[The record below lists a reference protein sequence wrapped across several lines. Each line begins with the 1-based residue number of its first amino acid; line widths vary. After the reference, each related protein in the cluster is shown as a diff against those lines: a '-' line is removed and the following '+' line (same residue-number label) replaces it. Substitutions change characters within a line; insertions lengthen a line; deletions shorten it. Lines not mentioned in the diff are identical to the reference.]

1 MAPNPHE
8 DLGRFKAL
16 YRSAMAKARAM
27 TPEER
32 AECRRRADLPG
43 SGTLELS
50 EYHREARKR
59 ADAEDAGPSPVVPV
73 LREAGFGLRHTDPLE
88 NRSLARWPAVAVA
101 RAWISQPVPQGQRP
115 EHPFLCLCGPSE
127 MGKTQAAAVAA
138 ANWAARSVGPRAT
151 GELPPV
157 WLLSAAR
164 LSSTP
169 GWELEPLVA
178 QAVRTRFLVLDDL
191 GAETLTK
198 HVTAAIFEILDARWA
213 KQKRTVV
220 SANVLPNELHRR
232 LDWEGKEPPA
242 NQEGRIWRRL
252 SEHWVATVSRASGVL
267 YVRREEERFPAFDAP
282 AQRQRGGSR

>member
-1 MAPNPHE
+1 MAPNPPE
-8 DLGRFKAL
+8 DLNRFKAL
-16 YRSAMAKARAM
+16 FRTAMAKARAM
-27 TPEER
+27 TPEDL
-32 AECRRRADLPG
+32 AECRRKANIPG
-43 SGTLELS
+43 SGALSLS
-50 EYHREARKR
+50 EYHREARAR
-59 ADAEDAGPSPVVPV
+59 ADADDAGPAPVVPV
-73 LREAGFGLRHTDPLE
+73 LREGGFGLRHTDPLE
-88 NRSLARWPAVAVA
+88 NRSLAKWPAVSVA
-101 RAWISQPVPQGQRP
+101 RAWISQPVAQGQRP
-115 EHPFLCLCGPSE
+115 EHPFLCLCGPAE

-138 ANWAARSVGPRAT
+138 ANWAAGSVGPRAT

-169 GWELEPLVA
+169 SWELEPLVE

-198 HVTAAIFEILDARWA
+198 HVTGALFEILDARWS
-213 KQKRTVV
+213 KQRRTVI

-267 YVRREEERFPAFDAP
+267 HVRREEERFPAFDVP
-282 AQRQRGGSR
+282 VRRQRGGGR